1 MGKINVLDFR
11 IANLIAAGEVVERPA
26 SAAKELME
34 NAVDAGA
41 TDITLEI
48 KRGGIAFMRV
58 SDNGCG
64 MSREDLPVCVQRHA
78 TSKIREAHDLDAIT
92 TLGFRGEALAAISS
106 VCDMRIMTR
115 RREDQL
121 GTMMSCSYGKITD
134 LSEVGCAAGTTI
146 VLENMFANVPARRK
160 FLKKDASEA
169 MAVAAIAERVAIS
182 NPHISVKLIIDGTQR
197 FKTPGNSESLDA
209 IHAVFGREFSG
220 RLNLVHGMNEGIEI
234 NGYIG
239 RPDNVRANRNYQLF
253 FINGRYVRSK
263 TATAALEQAFDSFL
277 ESEKFPCCVLYITLH
292 PAFVDVNVHPTKLEV
307 KFSNERAVFDA
318 VYCAVRNALMESTQR
333 AEIQLEP
340 DEMKPEDRSLYNAF
354 VPVYDRVD
362 GADPKAVT
370 QQKIFDLPITSS
382 DIPIEEPPLQAEAKV
397 LDESSKNGELPRFVL
412 STPESNGV
420 ENTQAEPVPQSSVEE
435 DKNQD
440 SNESF
445 VPILDFSRFDGAPTS
460 TKLNVDKPQK
470 QEDKEEKSSDYLF
483 SLSSISDT
491 QASNVKKATP
501 FNVLGIAFNAYIV
514 AEFEDKIWL
523 IDKHAA
529 HERIIFEDL
538 KASREKDGRV
548 ASQSLLLPL
557 ALVLDA
563 ESLSA
568 AEEYREDLLSVGF
581 EFSLVGKGVEI
592 TAIPDAIGASDAE
605 GLFAKMADELSK
617 GRGNPSLTEA
627 LRRERALYQVACKAA
642 IKGGRRYGSEI
653 TEFIVERVLALPD
666 ITVCPHGRPI
676 AYRLS
681 KRELDRHFDRIK

>member
-48 KRGGIAFMRV
+48 KRGGISFMRV

-78 TSKIREAHDLDAIT
+78 TSKIKEAHDLDAIT

-115 RREDQL
+115 RREDKL

-169 MAVAAIAERVAIS
+169 MAVAAIVERVAVS
-182 NPHISVKLIIDGTQR
+182 NPHISVKLIIDGVLK

-263 TATAALEQAFDSFL
+263 TATAALEQAFESFL
-277 ESEKFPCCVLYITLH
+277 ETEKFPCCVLYITLH

-318 VYCAVRNALMESTQR
+318 VYCAVRNALMESTKR

-340 DEMKPEDRSLYNAF
+340 EEMKPEDRSLYNAF

-362 GADPKAVT
+362 GAEPKSVT
-370 QQKIFDLPITSS
+370 QQKIFDLPITAS
-382 DIPIEEPPLQAEAKV
+382 DISI
-397 LDESSKNGELPRFVL
+397 D
-412 STPESNGV
+412 
-420 ENTQAEPVPQSSVEE
+420 EPVVEVQTKVSADVPQNGALP
-435 DKNQD
+435 K
-440 SNESF
+440 F
-445 VPILDFSRFDGAPTS
+445 VPTAPPKIETPSVTVEDEKEIPKEPSDSDSTFFVPALDFSKFASDSKVPSETVVPAP
-460 TKLNVDKPQK
+460 KKIDEEPK
-470 QEDKEEKSSDYLF
+470 EDVPEYLF
-483 SLSSISDT
+483 SLSSISDS
-491 QASNVKKATP
+491 QASRVKEVIP
-501 FNVLGIAFNAYIV
+501 FNVLGIAFNAYVV
-514 AEFEDKIWL
+514 AEFEDKLWL

-529 HERIIFEDL
+529 HERILFEDM
-538 KASREKDGRV
+538 KKIMAKQEGN
-548 ASQSLLLPL
+548 SQILMLDIVCPLSNEEIIAAQDYTQEIKSLGFDYKVENNEAIISEIP
-557 ALVLDA
+557 AQ
-563 ESLSA
+563 
-568 AEEYREDLLSVGF
+568 LSVSEASDMFSEMLSRLTDATASVDSMRVSYF
-581 EFSLVGKGVEI
+581 EKALYQASCKAAMKAGRSDDIAHQKWLVERI
-592 TAIPDAIGASDAE
+592 LAIPD
-605 GLFAKMADELSK
+605 
-617 GRGNPSLTEA
+617 
-627 LRRERALYQVACKAA
+627 
-642 IKGGRRYGSEI
+642 IKY
-653 TEFIVERVLALPD
+653 
-666 ITVCPHGRPI
+666 CPHGRPVLFELTKSNI
-676 AYRLS
+676 EKYFKRL
-681 KRELDRHFDRIK
+681 

>member
-115 RREDQL
+115 RREDSL

-160 FLKKDASEA
+160 FLKKDASES

-182 NPHISVKLIIDGTQR
+182 NPHISVKLIIDGTLR
-197 FKTPGNSESLDA
+197 FKTPGNSQALDA

-220 RLNLVHGMNEGIEI
+220 RLNFVQGMNEGIEI

-292 PAFVDVNVHPTKLEV
+292 PSFVDVNVHPTKLEV

-318 VYCAVRNALMESTQR
+318 IYCAVRNTLMESTQR

-340 DEMKPEDRSLYNAF
+340 ETMKPEDRSLYNAF
-354 VPVYDRVD
+354 VPVYDRVE
-362 GADPKAVT
+362 GAEPKNVT
-370 QQKIFDLPITSS
+370 QQKIFDLPITAQ
-382 DIPIEEPPLQAEAKV
+382 DILEADVAPNIEQKVSGEGESIPDLPKFVPSQRPVEAVAKI
-397 LDESSKNGELPRFVL
+397 DEVP
-412 STPESNGV
+412 V
-420 ENTQAEPVPQSSVEE
+420 EN
-435 DKNQD
+435 
-440 SNESF
+440 SF
-445 VPILDFSRFDGAPTS
+445 LPTFDFSKFDVAKSQNEAPGEP
-460 TKLNVDKPQK
+460 K
-470 QEDKEEKSSDYLF
+470 KEESKVEQTKEENGSEYLF
-483 SLSSISDT
+483 SLSSISDK
-491 QASNVKKATP
+491 QAGKVTEVTP

-529 HERIIFEDL
+529 HERILFEDM
-538 KASREKDGRV
+538 KKIMAKQEGD
-548 ASQSLLLPL
+548 SQILMLE
-557 ALVLDA
+557 VNC
-563 ESLSA
+563 SLSPEESVA
-568 AEEYREDLLSVGF
+568 AQDYMSEIKSLGFDYTVNGGAASIYQIPAQLSVGEATDMFSEMVARLTDSTGSVNSMRASYF
-581 EFSLVGKGVEI
+581 EKALYQASCKAAMKAGRSDDIGHQKWLVERI
-592 TAIPDAIGASDAE
+592 LAIPD
-605 GLFAKMADELSK
+605 
-617 GRGNPSLTEA
+617 
-627 LRRERALYQVACKAA
+627 
-642 IKGGRRYGSEI
+642 IKY
-653 TEFIVERVLALPD
+653 
-666 ITVCPHGRPI
+666 CPHGRPVLFELTKSNI
-676 AYRLS
+676 EKYFKRL
-681 KRELDRHFDRIK
+681 

>member
-115 RREDQL
+115 RREDSL

-182 NPHISVKLIIDGTQR
+182 NPHISVKLIIDGALR
-197 FKTPGNSESLDA
+197 FKTPGNSQALDA

-220 RLNLVHGMNEGIEI
+220 KLNFVQGMNEGIEI

-292 PAFVDVNVHPTKLEV
+292 PSFVDVNVHPTKLEV

-340 DEMKPEDRSLYNAF
+340 EIMKPEDRSLYNAF
-354 VPVYDRVD
+354 VPVYDRVE
-362 GADPKAVT
+362 GAEPKNVT
-370 QQKIFDLPITSS
+370 QQKIFDLPITAE
-382 DIPIEEPPLQAEAKV
+382 DILQADSLQNVEPKV
-397 LDESSKNGELPRFVL
+397 MGERESVSELPKFVP
-412 STPESNGV
+412 TK
-420 ENTQAEPVPQSSVEE
+420 TKAETDTTE
-435 DKNQD
+435 DKTEQLKHKTQE
-440 SNESF
+440 ESF
-445 VPILDFSRFDGAPTS
+445 VPVFDFSKFDVAQS
-460 TKLNVDKPQK
+460 IDKTKSEPKVDESKDDETK
-470 QEDKEEKSSDYLF
+470 AEDNSEYLF
-483 SLSSISDT
+483 SLSAISDK
-491 QASNVKKATP
+491 QASRVTEVTP

-529 HERIIFEDL
+529 HERILFEDMKKIMAKQEGDSQIL
-538 KASREKDGRV
+538 MLEVSCNLSPEETV
-548 ASQSLLLPL
+548 AAQDYMKEIKSLGFDFTVSGNVANIYQIP
-557 ALVLDA
+557 AQ
-563 ESLSA
+563 
-568 AEEYREDLLSVGF
+568 LSVGEATDMFSEMVARLTDSTGSIDSMRVAYF
-581 EFSLVGKGVEI
+581 EKALYQASCKAAMKAGRSDDIGHQKWIVERI
-592 TAIPDAIGASDAE
+592 LAIPD
-605 GLFAKMADELSK
+605 
-617 GRGNPSLTEA
+617 
-627 LRRERALYQVACKAA
+627 
-642 IKGGRRYGSEI
+642 IKY
-653 TEFIVERVLALPD
+653 
-666 ITVCPHGRPI
+666 CPHGRPVLFELTKSNI
-676 AYRLS
+676 EKYFKRL
-681 KRELDRHFDRIK
+681 

>member
-78 TSKIREAHDLDAIT
+78 TSKIKEAHDLDAIT

-115 RREDQL
+115 RREDKL

-160 FLKKDASEA
+160 FLKKDASES
-169 MAVAAIAERVAIS
+169 MAVAAIAERVAVS
-182 NPHISVKLIIDGTQR
+182 NPHISVKLIIDGNLR
-197 FKTPGNSESLDA
+197 FKTPGNSQALDA
-209 IHAVFGREFSG
+209 IHAVFGKEFSG
-220 RLNLVHGMNEGIEI
+220 RLNFVQGMNEGIEI

-292 PAFVDVNVHPTKLEV
+292 PSFVDVNVHPTKLEV

-340 DEMKPEDRSLYNAF
+340 EEMKPQDRSLYNAF
-354 VPVYDRVD
+354 VPVYDRVE
-362 GADPKAVT
+362 GTEPKGVS
-370 QQKIFDLPITSS
+370 QQKIFDLPITAE
-382 DIPIEEPPLQAEAKV
+382 DILPTDTLPNIEPKV
-397 LDESSKNGELPRFVL
+397 IGGR
-412 STPESNGV
+412 
-420 ENTQAEPVPQSSVEE
+420 ENTKDLPKFVATQRPNEALPTENKV
-435 DKNQD
+435 D
-440 SNESF
+440 SKDAAAKDAPF
-445 VPILDFSRFDGAPTS
+445 VPTFDFSRFD
-460 TKLNVDKPQK
+460 L
-470 QEDKEEKSSDYLF
+470 EREEKTTQKADEHKNIETQNEVSSEYLF
-483 SLSSISDT
+483 SLSSISDK
-491 QASNVKKATP
+491 QASKVTQVVH

-529 HERIIFEDL
+529 HERILFEDMKKIMAKQEGDSQIL
-538 KASREKDGRV
+538 MLEINCSISPEETVAAQDYMKEIKSLGFDYTVNGDTASI
-548 ASQSLLLPL
+548 SQIPSQ
-557 ALVLDA
+557 
-563 ESLSA
+563 
-568 AEEYREDLLSVGF
+568 LSVGEASDMFCEMLAGLTESTASIDSMRASYF
-581 EFSLVGKGVEI
+581 EKALYQASCKAAMKAGRSDDIAHQKWLVERI
-592 TAIPDAIGASDAE
+592 LAIPD
-605 GLFAKMADELSK
+605 
-617 GRGNPSLTEA
+617 
-627 LRRERALYQVACKAA
+627 
-642 IKGGRRYGSEI
+642 IKY
-653 TEFIVERVLALPD
+653 
-666 ITVCPHGRPI
+666 CPHGRPVLFELTKTNI
-676 AYRLS
+676 EKYFKRL
-681 KRELDRHFDRIK
+681 

>member
-78 TSKIREAHDLDAIT
+78 TSKIKEAHDLDAIT

-115 RREDQL
+115 RREDKL

-160 FLKKDASEA
+160 FLKKDASES
-169 MAVAAIAERVAIS
+169 MAVAAIAERVAVS
-182 NPHISVKLIIDGTQR
+182 NPHISVKLIIDGNLR
-197 FKTPGNSESLDA
+197 FKTPGNSQALDA
-209 IHAVFGREFSG
+209 IHAVFGKEFSG
-220 RLNLVHGMNEGIEI
+220 RLNFVQGMNEGIEI

-292 PAFVDVNVHPTKLEV
+292 PSFVDVNVHPTKLEV
-307 KFSNERAVFDA
+307 KFSNEKAVFDA

-340 DEMKPEDRSLYNAF
+340 EEMKPQDRSLYNAF
-354 VPVYDRVD
+354 VPVYDRVE
-362 GADPKAVT
+362 GTEAKGVS
-370 QQKIFDLPITSS
+370 QQKIFDLPITAE
-382 DIPIEEPPLQAEAKV
+382 DILPTDTLPSIETKVIGERENTKDLPKFVPSQRPYETLPIEEKKTTKV
-397 LDESSKNGELPRFVL
+397 EPQKDEP
-412 STPESNGV
+412 
-420 ENTQAEPVPQSSVEE
+420 
-435 DKNQD
+435 
-440 SNESF
+440 F
-445 VPILDFSRFDGAPTS
+445 VPTFDFSRFDVVSEEKTTPKADEQKNIEAP
-460 TKLNVDKPQK
+460 
-470 QEDKEEKSSDYLF
+470 KEENEYLF
-483 SLSSISDT
+483 SLSSISDK
-491 QASNVKKATP
+491 QASKVTLATP

-529 HERIIFEDL
+529 HERILFEDMKKIMAKQEGDSQIL
-538 KASREKDGRV
+538 MLEINCDLSPEETVVAQDFAKEIKSLGFDYTVNGDTASI
-548 ASQSLLLPL
+548 SQIP
-557 ALVLDA
+557 AQ
-563 ESLSA
+563 
-568 AEEYREDLLSVGF
+568 LSVGEASDMFCEMLARLTESTASIDSMRASYF
-581 EFSLVGKGVEI
+581 EKALYQASCKAAMKAGRSDDIAHQKWLVERI
-592 TAIPDAIGASDAE
+592 LAIPD
-605 GLFAKMADELSK
+605 
-617 GRGNPSLTEA
+617 
-627 LRRERALYQVACKAA
+627 
-642 IKGGRRYGSEI
+642 IKY
-653 TEFIVERVLALPD
+653 
-666 ITVCPHGRPI
+666 CPHGRPVLFELTKNNI
-676 AYRLS
+676 EKYFKRL
-681 KRELDRHFDRIK
+681 